1 MLRPLISALV
11 TAVLAGL
18 LGLLLCVGAAT
29 TGHAVPRDAAVELET
44 DITLLVPSCEDCVI
58 TLFSYDGLTPIYSS
72 APKLVEDGQ
81 VTITLPSARTA
92 GMSVQVDPPWADSRS
107 DTYVVWRYAGADIGD
122 GVTLAQARTKSRASG
137 CWAGTVNEDVTL
149 KIKVRRVERHGKTVA
164 MAWAPVTESF
174 VRPMER
180 VRSGVLVS
188 GDVLAC
194 DLS

>member
-11 TAVLAGL
+11 TAMLAGL
-18 LGLLLCVGAAT
+18 LGLGVAVAT
-29 TGHAVPRDAAVELET
+29 PAHAVPRDAAVDLET

-72 APKLVEDGQ
+72 APRLVVDGS
-81 VTITLPSARTA
+81 VTITLPTARTS

-107 DTYVVWRYAGADIGD
+107 DSYVAWRYAGADIGD
-122 GVTLAQARTKSRASG
+122 SVTLKQARSKTRASG
-137 CWAGTVNEDVTL
+137 CWAGTFNEAVTL
-149 KIKVRRVERHGKTVA
+149 KIKVRRIKRNGRTVA
-164 MAWAPVTESF
+164 MARAPVTESF

-194 DLS
+194 DLG